1 MSEISALPALRGDD
15 PKAEWPDRVYYG
27 LSGRDWLR
35 IGIIFTLLAAVFWPN
50 LRRLWLKTN
59 WLTGEANWGHSLLVP
74 LIGLYYL
81 YLNREAL
88 LSPPKQK
95 RVVKWQQSLGVW
107 LQLQAVAWGL
117 LVAVFGYYSAILDG
131 SRQYAVAAVVV
142 FFAAATGF
150 LLFRSGAKI
159 LPDRLAASSS
169 QWFGGFVMI
178 WGLWFYAWAIWPGQ
192 NDFFKDFAMVI
203 TLFGVV
209 LLLCGWPVMRVAWF
223 PILFLACA
231 IPWPGLMYSRIAL
244 PLQQLAGAAAVSA
257 LQLTGVEAGRVG
269 SNLIIREGA
278 QIRVLNVAEACA
290 GLKSLMTFITVG
302 GAVAFLS
309 ARPLWQKLLISVFS
323 VPIAIFCNMMRVAGQ
338 GMLDHY
344 VSHKLSESFA
354 HQFVGMM
361 MIVPAFFL
369 ILMLGWI
376 LDNLFV
382 EEMDKRSMG
391 VGRRGM
397 STAKEK
403 ELVIEINRND
413 KSRVARKPTSPSPS
427 GGNPPTAPTIPAQ
440 SSGMDLAEATR
451 RLAPAL
457 PRERRPRNPAPATTV
472 PPAADPFGA
481 NPAAE
486 PPGPPALKNRE
497 TL

>member
-1 MSEISALPALRGDD
+1 MSEISALPALHGAD
-15 PKAEWPDRVYYG
+15 PKADWPDRVYYG
-27 LSGRDWLR
+27 LTGRDWLR

-88 LSPPKQK
+88 LSPPKPK
-95 RVVKWQQSLGVW
+95 RVVKWQRSLSVW
-107 LQLQAVAWGL
+107 LQLQAVVCGL
-117 LVAVFGYYSAILDG
+117 VIAVFGYYSAILEG
-131 SRQYAVAAVVV
+131 SRQYVV
-142 FFAAATGF
+142 FAAIVLFAAATGF
-150 LLFRSGAKI
+150 LLFNSKAKV

-192 NDFFKDFAMVI
+192 NDFFKDFAMVV

-231 IPWPGLMYSRIAL
+231 IPWPGLMYSRVAL
-244 PLQQLAGAAAVSA
+244 PLQQLAGAAAVST
-257 LQLTGVEAGRVG
+257 LKMSGVEAYRNG
-269 SNLIIREGA
+269 SNLIIREGL

-302 GAVAFLS
+302 AAVAFLS
-309 ARPLWQKLLISVFS
+309 ARPLWQKLLISGS
-323 VPIAIFCNMMRVAGQ
+323 AVPIAIFCNMMRVAGQ

-376 LDNLFV
+376 LDNMFV
-382 EEMDKRSMG
+382 EELDKRSIG

-397 STAKEK
+397 SAAKEK
-403 ELVIEINRND
+403 ELVIEINR
-413 KSRVARKPTSPSPS
+413 KSPSRGASKLPS
-427 GGNPPTAPTIPAQ
+427 RSESNPPTTQTVPAQ
-440 SSGMDLAEATR
+440 NGGMDLAEATR
-451 RLAPAL
+451 RLAVAR
-457 PRERRPRNPAPATTV
+457 PRDRRPRNSATASTTAPAIDPFTTNPNAESLEPPAP
-472 PPAADPFGA
+472 
-481 NPAAE
+481 E
-486 PPGPPALKNRE
+486 NRE